1 MDIINTIVQGMN
13 KEDIRFFKLYL
24 SRTNADKDRMDIR
37 LFDYIKK
44 SGGRYDEEK
53 IFPTLYKTKEKN
65 SFYRLKHRLAHDLNT
80 SIFLQH
86 FEKDDT
92 IYIFFLLSLA
102 KYYMNK
108 NKYDVA
114 RYFLQ
119 KAEKKA
125 VKIENFELL
134 DLIYIDFLKLSGEVV
149 SINPEQYLNKRKLNS
164 EKISKIRQIDDILT
178 LVTYKLKI
186 TQNFSPREN
195 PIFKVL
201 EKTVNEVSNDEE
213 LKNSSLLQFRIYE
226 AVSRILLQR
235 HDYETLE
242 VYLLKTYNQ
251 FIASCVFSKTNHQ
264 TKLQML
270 TYLVNT
276 LFKTQKHKESL
287 EYADKLK
294 SAMEEYGG
302 FLYDKYLFFYYNS
315 LVINYAF
322 INIDRAIEVLE
333 ELKHN
338 EKIKTNPYYEVF
350 VYLNLGIQWFGK
362 KDYKKA
368 IANLNKLYVHDSYT
382 STDDEFK
389 FKVSI
394 VELIIRFELNDFDFL
409 EYRIDQLK
417 KDYAA
422 LFAKEE
428 NAREKDFVEIILA
441 MMVTQEIEK
450 NKTLMARIKNFMKQ
464 SEDKGIDDTEMINYN
479 NWLTGKLKNQ

>member
-24 SRTNADKDRMDIR
+24 SRTNADKDRKDTK

-44 SGGRYDEEK
+44 SGEKYDEKK
-53 IFPTLYKTKEKN
+53 IFPLLYKTKEKN
-65 SFYRLKHRLAHDLNT
+65 SFYRLKHRLSQDLIT

-86 FEKDDT
+86 FERDDT

-108 NKYDVA
+108 NKFDVA

-164 EKISKIRQIDDILT
+164 EKISKIRQIDDVLAV
-178 LVTYKLKI
+178 VTYKLKI
-186 TQNFSPREN
+186 TQNFSPSEN

-201 EKTVNEVSNDEE
+201 EKTVNDISTDEE

-235 HDYETLE
+235 HDYVTLE

-251 FIASCVFSKTNHQ
+251 FNKSNLFTKTNHHI
-264 TKLQML
+264 KLQML

-276 LFKTQKHKESL
+276 LFKNKKHKQSL
-287 EYADKLK
+287 EYAGKLK
-294 SAMEEYGG
+294 SAMEEYNAL
-302 FLYDKYLFFYYNS
+302 LYDKYMFFYFNS

-322 INIDRAIEVLE
+322 IDIDKAIEVLE

-338 EKIKTNPYYEVF
+338 EKIKNTPYYEVF

-362 KDYKKA
+362 KDFRKA
-368 IANLNKLYVHDSYT
+368 IANLNKMYSHDSYIN
-382 STDDEFK
+382 TDDTFK
-389 FKVSI
+389 FKVAI
-394 VELIIRFELNDFDFL
+394 AELIIRFELKDFDFL

-417 KDYAA
+417 KDYTV
-422 LFAKEE
+422 LLAKEE
-428 NAREKDFVEIILA
+428 NEREKEFIEIILS

-450 NKTLMARIKNFMKQ
+450 NKTLLARIKYFIRQ
-464 SEDKGIDDTEMINYN
+464 TVDQGIDDTEMINYN
-479 NWLTGKLKNQ
+479 DWLKGKLK

>member
-44 SGGRYDEEK
+44 SGEKYDEKK
-53 IFPTLYKTKEKN
+53 IFPSLYKTKEKN
-65 SFYRLKHRLAHDLNT
+65 SFYRLKHRLAQDLNT

-114 RYFLQ
+114 NYFLQ

-178 LVTYKLKI
+178 VVTYKLKI
-186 TQNFSPREN
+186 TQNFSPSEN

-235 HDYETLE
+235 HDFATLE
-242 VYLLKTYNQ
+242 VYLLKTYKQFNQ
-251 FIASCVFSKTNHQ
+251 SCLFTKTNHHI
-264 TKLQML
+264 KLQIL

-276 LFKTQKHKESL
+276 LFKNKKQKESL

-294 SAMEEYGG
+294 SAMEEYNAL
-302 FLYDKYLFFYYNS
+302 LYDKYMFFYYHS
-315 LVINYAF
+315 LVINYSG
-322 INIDRAIEVLE
+322 INTDKAIEVLE

-338 EKIKTNPYYEVF
+338 EKIKNTPYYEVF
-350 VYLNLGIQWFGK
+350 VYLNLGIQWFDK
-362 KDYKKA
+362 KDYRKA
-368 IANLNKLYVHDSYT
+368 ISNLNKLYMHDGYKN
-382 STDDEFK
+382 TDDAFK
-389 FKVSI
+389 FKVS
-394 VELIIRFELNDFDFL
+394 VTELIIRFELNDFDFL
-409 EYRIDQLK
+409 EHRIEQLK
-417 KDYAA
+417 KDYADI
-422 LFAKEE
+422 FSKEE
-428 NAREKDFVEIILA
+428 NAREKEFIEIILS

-450 NKTLMARIKNFMKQ
+450 NKTLSARIKNFMKQ
-464 SEDKGIDDTEMINYN
+464 SDDKGIDDTEMINYN
-479 NWLTGKLKNQ
+479 SWLKGKLK